1 VKLQEPEWA
10 HVGGKLVKW
19 KEASLHIGCE
29 AVTRGLSV
37 YEGLKGYWDEEGAE
51 FGIIAMKRHFER
63 LERSAR
69 LLHIPCPVD
78 FDGFETAVHDLT
90 RALIRPDRDMWM
102 RPTLYVVQ
110 GHWGEN
116 TRAEL
121 VVTAFQESKR
131 RPDPMDIGVSSWR
144 RSSDAALPARIK
156 TTANYQ
162 VARLARIEGRKNGF
176 GEMVLL
182 NQYDRVAEATGCCIL
197 MVRDGTV
204 VTTPPSEGRL
214 ESITARIVASL
225 CESLGIPFVERPV
238 ERTELLVAD
247 EVCLVGTL
255 AELVRVRR
263 IEDFEL
269 PAGTPVFDRIA
280 DRFWD
285 AVRGTDPHPAVD
297 RSLVDLT

>member
-1 VKLQEPEWA
+1 MELQQPEWA
-10 HVGGKLVKW
+10 HFGGELVKW
-19 KEASLHIGCE
+19 KDASLHIGCE

-37 YEGLKGYWDEEGAE
+37 YEGLKGYWNEESTE
-51 FGIIAMKRHFER
+51 FGVIAMRRHFER

-78 FDGFETAVHDLT
+78 FDGFRTAIDELT
-90 RALIRPDRDMWM
+90 RALIRRDKDMWM
-102 RPTLYVVQ
+102 RPTLYVVE
-110 GHWGEN
+110 GHWGED

-131 RPDPMDIGVSSWR
+131 RPDPVDIGVSSWR
-144 RSSDAALPARIK
+144 RSTDAALPARIK

-176 GEMVLL
+176 AEMVLL

-214 ESITARIVASL
+214 ESITAKIVESL
-225 CESLGIPFVERPV
+225 CESLGIPFEERPV
-238 ERTELLVAD
+238 DRTELLVAD
-247 EVCLVGTL
+247 EVCLAGTL
-255 AELVRVRR
+255 SELVRVNRV
-263 IEDFEL
+263 EDAHL
-269 PAGTPVFDRIA
+269 PDETPVFDRIA

-297 RSLVDLT
+297 RSIVELD